1 MKITLLKSLLITGAF
16 LCFGMVQAQEVT
28 GTVSDASGPLPG
40 ASVVVKGTTNGT
52 QTDFDGNYT
61 LEVEGDATLVFSYIG
76 YLTQEIA
83 VNGQTTIN
91 AVMQEDAEALEEVV
105 VIGYGTT
112 TVKDATGS
120 VAAVTAEDFNGGV
133 IASPEQLIQG
143 KTAGVNIQQT
153 SGEPGAGI
161 SVNIRGSNSV
171 RANNNP
177 LFVVDGVPLSG
188 DNTSP
193 AGNAGSGG
201 GNGGETG
208 ARNPLNFLNPADI
221 ESISILKDASATAIY
236 GSRGAN
242 GVVIITTKSGKSAQG
257 GVLEFSSSLSVSKP
271 ANDYDLLTADQFVPA
286 VFQFNPNADLAT
298 TDFGNNTDW
307 QDFITRT
314 AASTNNNISY
324 SNNYGKGNI
333 RATFGYSK
341 QFGVIEKTDLE
352 RITGRINA
360 RHRFFDDKLTLGI
373 SATISR
379 VNDETAPLAGGA
391 GFRGDILGAAYS
403 ANPTWSTSPSFA
415 AQGGLLSPAN
425 YLANSQ
431 IRTNTDR
438 FLANFTA
445 AYNITDELTAN
456 VTLGYDKSE
465 GENNSSISSA
475 VRNIDGVQD
484 VGLGTY
490 NTLERENSLLTATL
504 NWKKSFENSNLDILV
519 GYEYQQFNTS
529 GRNVTARG
537 FGTTDLNQMASD
549 LQETANG
556 AQASIGGD
564 FQQFYYANNYNT
576 LQVNR
581 LLPTVVAGDEV
592 AFGFSRKV
600 DALVADLFDNTD
612 EIQSFLGRINYSISS
627 KYLFTATVRAD
638 GSSRF
643 GPENQYGIF
652 PSGAFA
658 WQMAEED
665 FLSSDNL
672 STLKL
677 RLSAGVT
684 GNQDGLGYGNFVARQ
699 RFAQLNAQS
708 IQNNREVNANGLA
721 IVATDVPDLKW
732 EPTLNFNVGLDFGF
746 GNDRLSGSIDVYQNT
761 TSDVLIQ
768 TPPAAPAV
776 DPFQF
781 GNLDAKIVNQGI
793 EFAIAYDWI
802 QKEDVNFSTSFNIAY
817 NENEVQDFDG
827 LIDSGPINGQGL
839 SGAFAQ
845 RFASGQSL
853 FSYYM
858 AEFTG
863 LDSAGQPT
871 FADQNGDGVGDVFQD
886 KIFVGEDALPD
897 ITTGLSLNLRVKR
910 FDLAAYFNGQFGF
923 SVYNNTANGLF
934 TSGSITNARNVTT
947 DLLTSGDAPGASA
960 DVSTR
965 YLEKGDFVR
974 FQNATLGYN
983 WPLKG
988 DGLFKSLRLSVTGQ
1002 NLFLITDYSGLDP
1015 EVAVNTG
1022 TLNNSGIPTRGI
1034 DWSAFPNP
1042 RTFTFGINASF

>member
-1 MKITLLKSLLITGAF
+1 MKITLLKSLLIVGTF
-16 LCFGMVQAQEVT
+16 LCFGLTQAQEVT
-28 GTVSDASGPLPG
+28 GTVSDANGPLPG
-40 ASVVVKGTTNGT
+40 ASVVVKGTTTGT
-52 QTDFDGNYT
+52 QTDFDGNYSI
-61 LEVEGDATLVFSYIG
+61 EAGSDATLVFSYVG
-76 YLTQEIA
+76 FKTQEIA
-83 VNGQTTIN
+83 VNGQSSIN
-91 AVMQEDAEALEEVV
+91 VTMLEDAEALEEVV

-120 VAAVTAEDFNGGV
+120 VTAVTAKDFNGGV

-143 KTAGVNIQQT
+143 KTAGVNIQQS

-161 SVNIRGSNSV
+161 SINIRGSNSV

-188 DNTSP
+188 ESTSP
-193 AGNAGSGG
+193 QGNAGNGG
-201 GNGGETG
+201 GT
-208 ARNPLNFLNPADI
+208 AVRNPLNFLNPADI
-221 ESISILKDASATAIY
+221 ESMSVLKDASATAIY

-242 GVVIITTKSGKSAQG
+242 GVVIITTKSGKGAQG
-257 GVLEFSSSLSVSKP
+257 GVIEWSSSLSVAKP
-271 ANDYDLLTADQFVPA
+271 ANEYDLLNRDEFVDA
-286 VFQFNPNADLAT
+286 VFRFNPNADLAT
-298 TDFGNNTDW
+298 TDFGNDTDW

-314 AASTNNNISY
+314 TASTNNNISY
-324 SNNYGKGNI
+324 ANNYGKGNV

-360 RHRFFDDKLTLGI
+360 RHRFLDDKLIVGV

-403 ANPTWSTSPSFA
+403 ANPTWPTSANFG
-415 AQGGLLSPAN
+415 AQGGLVSPAN

-431 IRTNTDR
+431 IRTNTNR
-438 FLANFTA
+438 VLLNGSAE
-445 AYNITDELTAN
+445 YKITSELTAKAN
-456 VTLGYDKSE
+456 VGYDKSE
-465 GENNSSISSA
+465 GENNSVLSSNI
-475 VRNIDGVQD
+475 RNINGIQD
-484 VGLGTY
+484 IGLGFY
-490 NTLERENSLLTATL
+490 NTLERESKLLEATL
-504 NWKKSFENSNLDILV
+504 NFKKDFGSSNIDVLV
-519 GYEYQQFNTS
+519 GYSFQDFQTS
-529 GRNVTARG
+529 GRNATGRG
-537 FGTTDLNQMASD
+537 FGTADLNGMVSD
-549 LQETANG
+549 LQRSVTD
-556 AQASIGGD
+556 AQASITGP
-564 FQQFYYANNYNT
+564 FQQFYYAPNT
-576 LQVNR
+576 SSLIINR
-581 LLPTVVAGDEV
+581 LLPTVVAGDTSPFNFNRRV
-592 AFGFSRKV
+592 RSV
-600 DALVADLFDNTD
+600 TADIFDNLD
-612 EIQSFLGRINYSISS
+612 ELQSFFGRINYSINS

-658 WQMAEED
+658 WQLGEED
-665 FLSSDNL
+665 FVGDNV

-684 GNQDGLGYGNFVARQ
+684 GNQDGLGFGNFVSRQ
-699 RFAQLNAQS
+699 RFGGLGINDNGDINQ
-708 IQNNREVNANGLA
+708 NGLA

-732 EPTLNFNVGLDFGF
+732 EPTLNLNAGLDFGF
-746 GNDRLSGSIDVYQNT
+746 NNDRFSGSIDVYRNT
-761 TSDVLIQ
+761 TTDVLLR

-781 GNLDAKIVNQGI
+781 GNVDATILNQGI
-793 EFAIAYDWI
+793 EFALGYDWI
-802 QKEDVNFSTSFNIAY
+802 QQEDVNFSTSFNIAY
-817 NENEVQDFDG
+817 NQNEVQDFGG
-827 LIDSGPINGQGL
+827 LIDTGAVNGQGL

-845 RFASGQSL
+845 RFAAGQSL

-863 LDSAGQPT
+863 LDAAGQPT

-886 KIFVGEDALPD
+886 KVFVGEDALPD
-897 ITTGLSLNLRVKR
+897 VTAGLSLNLNVKNWD
-910 FDLAAYFNGQFGF
+910 FAAYFTGQFGF

-934 TSGSITNARNVTT
+934 TSGSITNARNVTQ
-947 DLLTSGDAPGASA
+947 DLANGNDAPGASA

-983 WPLKG
+983 VPLSG
-988 DGLFKSLRLSVTGQ
+988 DGAFKTLRLSLTGQ

-1015 EVAVNTG
+1015 EISVNTG
-1022 TLNNSGIPTRGI
+1022 DLGSGVPTRGI

-1042 RTFTFGINASF
+1042 RTITFGLNASF